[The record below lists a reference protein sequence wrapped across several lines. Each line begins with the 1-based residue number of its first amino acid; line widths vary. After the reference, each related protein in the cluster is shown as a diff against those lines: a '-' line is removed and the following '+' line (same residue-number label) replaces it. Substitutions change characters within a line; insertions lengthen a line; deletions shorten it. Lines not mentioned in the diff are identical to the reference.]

1 MWSPVPRVVPNSIG
15 HPQCHVVP
23 IATRGS
29 QRHTPS
35 PTQHGHP
42 QCYTWSP
49 TPHVVLNATHHP
61 QLHMAIPNATRGSQ
75 LHMVT
80 PMPHMVPSA
89 TCGPQLHG
97 SSPMLHVVPNATHGP
112 QHQHHHMRSPPHVV
126 PNSMDRPQHRRVP
139 KVDPN
144 PTGTPSGLSLAQV
157 PLRQTA
163 AAADGAADTEDGEHT
178 ADPTHPGPLQHDS
191 AALRN
196 HQLKATKALS
206 PHPRARRGA
215 PSHFTGQSK
224 ALLFFQALRVH
235 SVGRFQPLPAWPRGE
250 TEAEQRRGGRDGEP
264 RPQPRSTQRSSQR

>member
-1 MWSPVPRVVPNSIG
+1 MPHTIPNS
-15 HPQCHVVP
+15 
-23 IATRGS
+23 
-29 QRHTPS
+29 
-35 PTQHGHP
+35 
-42 QCYTWSP
+42 TWPSP
-49 TPHVVLNATHHP
+49 TPHVVPNSTWSP
-61 QLHMAIPNATRGSQ
+61 QCHTW
-75 LHMVT
+75 
-80 PMPHMVPSA
+80 
-89 TCGPQLHG
+89 
-97 SSPMLHVVPNATHGP
+97 SPV
-112 QHQHHHMRSPPHVV
+112 PHVV

-206 PHPRARRGA
+206 PHPRARRRA

-250 TEAEQRRGGRDGEP
+250 TEAEQRRGGAESVRELCLSIAAKHGRCAPTGRGEGDHRQQP
-264 RPQPRSTQRSSQR
+264 SDVISRLQLARP